1 MVYDQK
7 IKEEAFALHLEG
19 TSFKKIAT
27 LLNEQYELKIAVS
40 TIKRWSDKENWNV
53 QKEETK
59 EEVRKITQSNATKNL
74 TRHINTLR
82 IIQSEFLKKAQAT
95 GVDVRPNEMINT
107 IRMLIDLEGATDVK
121 EVVITEVAKK
131 LPEAMKKAGL
141 NQKQI
146 NKVIKIWIEET
157 NV

>member
-59 EEVRKITQSNATKNL
+59 DEVRKITQSNATKNL

-146 NKVIKIWIEET
+146 NNVIKIWIEET